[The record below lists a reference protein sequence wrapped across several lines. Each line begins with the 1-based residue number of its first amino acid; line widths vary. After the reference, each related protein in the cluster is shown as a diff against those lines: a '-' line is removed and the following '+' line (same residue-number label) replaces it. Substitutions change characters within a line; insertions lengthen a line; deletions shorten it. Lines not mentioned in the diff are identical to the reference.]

1 MKKLLW
7 CLSASILILTSCSED
22 FGRAGNSSAF
32 DVDGISGNSVSG
44 EAGNVSTEV
53 GNMIVENP
61 FIETSEEA
69 ISTFSIDADGASYA
83 YVRNQLMVDNRLP
96 LKEIIRTE
104 ELVNYFNYDYVT
116 NLDGHPFGLEGEV
129 SSCPWNTD
137 NKLVRIGI
145 KGNEITKEDY
155 PPSNLV
161 FLIDV
166 SGSMSSENKLS
177 LLKRGFIRFVNE
189 LRTEDKI
196 SIVTYA
202 SNPGITLES
211 TPGNEKSKILSAIAE
226 LGSGG
231 STNGEGGIIQAYEI
245 AEANF
250 IEGGNNR
257 IIMGTDGDFNVGI
270 SSQEEL
276 VDLIE
281 EKRENGVFL
290 SVLGVGIH
298 PGSEGRLE
306 QIANNGNG
314 NFEYLDNDAELDKV
328 FVNEFNKFFTV
339 AKDVKVQVEFNPDH
353 VASYRLIGYENRVL
367 ATEDFEDDTK
377 DAGEIGAGQSI
388 TAMYEIVPR
397 PNTERGQRAFTIDF
411 RYKLPDSDT
420 SIPLSLDIA
429 DEGNSFASATN
440 DHRYAAA
447 VASFGL
453 LLRDSEYKGETSYQQ
468 IIEWASNAN
477 SYDPYGY
484 KDLFLDI
491 VRQAEQ
497 F

>member
-1 MKKLLW
+1 MKKLL
-7 CLSASILILTSCSED
+7 LFSSALIFLLASCSED
-22 FGRAGNSSAF
+22 VDFASPGLSEDGFDISS
-32 DVDGISGNSVSG
+32 GTITSG
-44 EAGNVSTEV
+44 EAGNAEE
-53 GNMIVENP
+53 GINEIVENP
-61 FIETSEEA
+61 FIETSNEA

-83 YVRNQLMVDNRLP
+83 FLRNNMANGQAPNAA
-96 LKEIIRTE
+96 IIRTE

-116 NLDGHPFGLEGEV
+116 NLDGHPLGLEGEV
-129 SSCPWNTD
+129 SHCPWNTD
-137 NKLVRIGI
+137 HKLVRIGI
-145 KGNEITKEDY
+145 KGNEISKENY

-166 SGSMSSENKLS
+166 SGSMRSENKLE
-177 LLKRGFIRFVNE
+177 LLKRGFIRFVDE
-189 LRTEDKI
+189 LRPEDRI

-202 SNPGITLES
+202 SNPGVTLES
-211 TPGNEKSKILSAIAE
+211 TSGSEKDHIINAIRE
-226 LGSGG
+226 LGAGG

-276 VDLIE
+276 VNLIE

-290 SVLGVGIH
+290 SVLGVGI
-298 PGSEGRLE
+298 SQYAEGRLE
-306 QIANNGNG
+306 QIANHGNG
-314 NFEYLDNDAELDKV
+314 SFEYLDNDAELDKV

-339 AKDVKVQVEFNPDH
+339 AKDVKVQVEFNADH
-353 VASYRLIGYENRVL
+353 VAAYRLIGYENRVL
-367 ATEDFEDDTK
+367 ATEDFEDDTV

-388 TAMYEIVPR
+388 TALYEIVPR
-397 PNTERGQRAFTIDF
+397 PNTQRGQRAFTIDF
-411 RYKLPDSDT
+411 RYKLPDSDS
-420 SIPLSLDIA
+420 SIPLSLDIV
-429 DEGNSFASATN
+429 DEGKTFEQASN
-440 DHRYAAA
+440 DHRFAAA

-453 LLRDSEYKGETSYQQ
+453 LVRDSEYKGDTSFDD
-468 IIEWASNAN
+468 IIDWADNART
-477 SYDPYGY
+477 YDPFGY
-484 KDLFLDI
+484 KLLFLDI